1 MFYFP
6 PYSPRLNVAETIWRM
21 LKRQWIKNEGY
32 IEVQQF
38 FYATQKALA
47 ALEKNLLINFKHI
60 DN

>member
-1 MFYFP
+1 M
-6 PYSPRLNVAETIWRM
+6 NVAETIWRM